1 MKSFCQA
8 NCSFRF
14 RVVQFSVVIG
24 VGSLLLGCEAKPK
37 AELEPQEKVHTPE
50 VSPAV
55 PVEEILEAAPRAST
69 EKDLDPRAKFP
80 EEDGVYLLYINGCL
94 TGRSLRDVI
103 IEMKSRTPSLPIDWL
118 DWGKMSGDVKSRFE
132 VAGGTPWMVAIKGGR
147 VQEAH
152 IGAQL
157 NINPNGE
164 ERNQDLVL
172 HMLRRNGLQS
182 GDLASLL
189 FTPPGVESGDLYG
202 MKNLDGEIF
211 SVMDLSGIEWSGRIL
226 ERVHFNGSDL
236 QNADLSGAILDGSNF
251 SHANLKGAKMTGASV
266 KRVNW
271 SFATCPDGWK
281 APFGGSCE
289 DHLDVR

>member
-1 MKSFCQA
+1 
-8 NCSFRF
+8 
-14 RVVQFSVVIG
+14 
-24 VGSLLLGCEAKPK
+24 
-37 AELEPQEKVHTPE
+37 
-50 VSPAV
+50 
-55 PVEEILEAAPRAST
+55 
-69 EKDLDPRAKFP
+69 
-80 EEDGVYLLYINGCL
+80 
-94 TGRSLRDVI
+94 
-103 IEMKSRTPSLPIDWL
+103 
-118 DWGKMSGDVKSRFE
+118 
-132 VAGGTPWMVAIKGGR
+132 
-147 VQEAH
+147 
-152 IGAQL
+152 
-157 NINPNGE
+157 
-164 ERNQDLVL
+164 
-172 HMLRRNGLQS
+172 MLRRNGLQS

-251 SHANLKGAKMTGASV
+251 SHANLKGAKMTGASL